1 MTVAEPPRDLP
12 TREDPVETL
21 ATATRIGFL
30 GDTHGDLEHVL
41 RVSRTMAARGIDTLV
56 VLGDFGFI
64 WPREN
69 TGNILNKL
77 SKRLADRGQ
86 SLFFVDGNHEDFGR
100 LLRFPIGAD
109 GLRWIRPNLA
119 HIPRGYRTRL
129 VSGRTLAAMGGANSV
144 DVALRQEGYS
154 WWAEEAIMDADLVA
168 LGDDPADILI
178 GHDAPMNLPTLDRRL
193 AETDEL
199 WPEAGREYAAAGRA
213 IFHRGF
219 IQVQPKLY
227 LGGHYHLFIDDTVAY
242 GTGETRFVARVVIL
256 DKNGSKDTISQAIL
270 DVGTLE
276 LTFFGRDASAPAAPP
291 TPDTSLNNAG

>member
-41 RVSRTMAARGIDTLV
+41 RVARTMAARRIRTLL

-86 SLFFVDGNHEDFGR
+86 SLFFVDGNHEDFRR
-100 LLRFPIGAD
+100 LLKFPVGAD

-129 VSGRTLAAMGGANSV
+129 VSGRTLAALGGANSV
-144 DVALRQEGYS
+144 DSVLRQEGYS
-154 WWAEEAIMDADLVA
+154 WWAEEAITDADLAA

-193 AETDEL
+193 AETAGL
-199 WPEAGREYAAAGRA
+199 WPAAGREYAAAGRA
-213 IFHRGF
+213 VFHRGF
-219 IQVQPKLY
+219 IQVQPQLY
-227 LGGHYHLFIDDTVAY
+227 LGGHYHRFIDETVAY
-242 GTGETRFVARVVIL
+242 GAGETGFVARVVIL
-256 DKNGSKDTISQAIL
+256 DKNGSKDAISQAIL
-270 DVGTLE
+270 DMATLE
-276 LTFFGRDASAPAAPP
+276 LTFFGRDHSTATELPG
-291 TPDTSLNNAG
+291 T